1 RRRGRGEEYVR
12 RCRGRCKSILGVVMQ
27 IDSWCCD
34 ANQNRLMVQRKS
46 SFDGADETTMQ
57 R

>member
-1 RRRGRGEEYVR
+1 R
-12 RCRGRCKSILGVVMQ
+12 RCRGRCKSIPGVVMQ

-34 ANQNRLMVQRKS
+34 ANQNRLTVQRKS